1 MKRYLTQKLMS
12 TKFQCLVAGI
22 VLFILYP
29 KDFTGN
35 NLVILMGVY
44 MGFNTMAKF
53 NKNDKS

>member
-1 MKRYLTQKLMS
+1 MS

-22 VLFILYP
+22 VLFIMYP